1 MLQGGTTLGR
11 ALIDNVLRRNRT
23 RKRKV
28 LTRRY
33 LFSLSESISGFWGG
47 DNSHSSSIHSP
58 RVDIALNF
66 STYNRRPSTIDTN
79 PLMLY
84 L

>member
-23 RKRKV
+23 QKRKV

-33 LFSLSESISGFWGG
+33 LFSLSESISGFFGG
-47 DNSHSSSIHSP
+47 EQFSFIVYSQSP
-58 RVDIALNF
+58 R
-66 STYNRRPSTIDTN
+66 
-79 PLMLY
+79 
-84 L
+84 